1 LIKAFRLCK
10 AKYKASSGVG
20 AALHGGR
27 WNPAG
32 VEVVYTSSTASLC
45 LLESLANIATDDFM
59 PGTYTLTQVNI
70 SGSVAIEY
78 VFDELLPLDWDS
90 LVYRPEPQ
98 AFGGQWAAE
107 LRSGVL
113 SVPSSILPAERNLIL
128 NPAHPSFPGIEF
140 LEPKPFT
147 FDPRLRK

>member
-1 LIKAFRLCK
+1 MEPRR
-10 AKYKASSGVG
+10 G
-20 AALHGGR
+20 
-27 WNPAG
+27 
-32 VEVVYTSSTASLC
+32 EVVYTSSTASLC

-98 AFGGQWAAE
+98 AFGGQ
-107 LRSGVL
+107 
-113 SVPSSILPAERNLIL
+113 
-128 NPAHPSFPGIEF
+128 
-140 LEPKPFT
+140 
-147 FDPRLRK
+147 